1 MDNNLYNLMLQLT
14 QEQKSI
20 WRVRKYYINDAGSC
34 EECRNFWTKFLQQ
47 KEDNVNEIRGLI
59 KKHLG

>member
-20 WRVRKYYINDAGSC
+20 WRIGKYYVNDAGGC
-34 EECRNFWTKFLQQ
+34 EECRNFWQNLKTD
-47 KEDNVNEIRGLI
+47 KENLVRQMKDLI